1 MTEQITQSEKDDKKN
16 EMKIIK
22 EKRFASCEINC
33 LELIKYKNKDY
44 IVIGLNKSYSDKSII
59 EIYDAINLELIGR
72 NDTDLDNDEINYI
85 SQMYNQNLL
94 VCGYRLRIFALY
106 FENDKLNMK
115 LVQLEEFPNVD
126 NKYGIMRVKRFKKAF
141 VLDRNLYRDQEDKI
155 SSLEGE
161 ILVNGSVGM
170 FIYKRKKIEN
180 NGINEEKGNLSINYL
195 EKSEDINELNIND
208 YAEKWNNSPYKF
220 NEQVSFTV
228 NFDVIQVN
236 YKYLGVTRGFGYIGI
251 LDIETKN
258 LITIFELK
266 ATEGAD
272 RVIFMLNKDIICIGG
287 DDGLSLISIK
297 DFDVPLLCVLKPDF
311 EVTEICI
318 MDEFNILITMRSDSY
333 DFKEYLLHYKLIPEK
348 DNITKRMIYN
358 AIHVSSE
365 LTSENRSNLTMA
377 SIDRNK
383 FVAIIENKIIQI
395 REIS

>member
-161 ILVNGSVGM
+161 ILVNGSVGRK
-170 FIYKRKKIEN
+170 FIN
-180 NGINEEKGNLSINYL
+180 
-195 EKSEDINELNIND
+195 
-208 YAEKWNNSPYKF
+208 
-220 NEQVSFTV
+220 
-228 NFDVIQVN
+228 
-236 YKYLGVTRGFGYIGI
+236 
-251 LDIETKN
+251 
-258 LITIFELK
+258 
-266 ATEGAD
+266 
-272 RVIFMLNKDIICIGG
+272 
-287 DDGLSLISIK
+287 
-297 DFDVPLLCVLKPDF
+297 
-311 EVTEICI
+311 
-318 MDEFNILITMRSDSY
+318 
-333 DFKEYLLHYKLIPEK
+333 
-348 DNITKRMIYN
+348 
-358 AIHVSSE
+358 
-365 LTSENRSNLTMA
+365 
-377 SIDRNK
+377 
-383 FVAIIENKIIQI
+383 
-395 REIS
+395 